1 MTMRTRFVLLAAVA
15 LSGAAASALAA
26 PDGQE
31 VYEGIC
37 IVCHGADGRG
47 ALPGVPDFTAQKE
60 RLANGDATLLQRIRD
75 GYQSPGSPMAMPPKG
90 GNAAL
95 TDDDLKAVIDYM
107 RNTFGR

>member
-1 MTMRTRFVLLAAVA
+1 MNTRTCYGLLVAAA
-15 LSGAAASALAA
+15 LAGAAASAFAA
-26 PDGQE
+26 PDGRE

-47 ALPGVPDFTAQKE
+47 ALPGVPDFTAQKK
-60 RLANGDATLLQRIRD
+60 RLAIGDAVLLQRIRD

-90 GNAAL
+90 GNPAL

-107 RNTFGR
+107 MKTFGR